1 MSQPRTSDV
10 IHSLDL
16 ISQVISEGAEQASGK
31 CGGDCA
37 NCPCSGESPKAN
49 KKKTSDQE
57 ASDPCDKC

>member
-16 ISQVISEGAEQASGK
+16 VNQVIREGVEEAGGK

-37 NCPCSGESPKAN
+37 NCPCAGESPKST
-49 KKKTSDQE
+49 KKTSEQE